1 MRISDG
7 ITAIAARFVPASP
20 IAAAAAK
27 RLRSS
32 GREGGLVVFR
42 RILPLIALLFGVAA
56 CTLPSNPPQTTA
68 SAAAAGQ
75 GTTQAGAP
83 ALPREI
89 EREVG
94 APYADAVL
102 QAYVDGVGQKLVGQ
116 AGLAGSYRFMVLDLP
131 IANAH
136 AMSNYVF
143 VTRGLLAS
151 LDDEAEL
158 AAALGHELGHLAQ
171 RHAAQRARARQ
182 GVLDAAVEAA
192 VVTGSVTVGRSV
204 ARDGLLALRRYSRE
218 QELEAD
224 RIGLS
229 LLVRSGYR
237 GDAMA
242 SLIDKLRRQSQFELH
257 LMGEAPDSVDR
268 RSATSTHP
276 APIERR
282 IALEG
287 IAEAAAPGA
296 TNRAAY
302 LAAINGMSVD
312 DAPQEGF
319 VRDNKFLHPLLKL
332 GFEAPRDFRLY
343 NDQDG
348 VLGVGRDHSLLF
360 FSCTREPM
368 PGSLAEWMR
377 NKLKPTPTDIQTAEI
392 DGVEAAIGARPRGS
406 DTGLGQVRYVMVRH
420 GDQVCYFNLLS
431 EGPDRDRRIDV
442 LVNAARSFR
451 TLSDAE
457 AAALRP
463 YRLRVISPDG
473 ASATQLARRLPYGDF
488 RMERLLVLNGVDNAA
503 ELVRLPQVKI
513 VEP

>member
-1 MRISDG
+1 
-7 ITAIAARFVPASP
+7 
-20 IAAAAAK
+20 
-27 RLRSS
+27 
-32 GREGGLVVFR
+32 
-42 RILPLIALLFGVAA
+42 
-56 CTLPSNPPQTTA
+56 
-68 SAAAAGQ
+68 
-75 GTTQAGAP
+75 
-83 ALPREI
+83 
-89 EREVG
+89 
-94 APYADAVL
+94 
-102 QAYVDGVGQKLVGQ
+102 
-116 AGLAGSYRFMVLDLP
+116 
-131 IANAH
+131 
-136 AMSNYVF
+136 
-143 VTRGLLAS
+143 
-151 LDDEAEL
+151 
-158 AAALGHELGHLAQ
+158 
-171 RHAAQRARARQ
+171 
-182 GVLDAAVEAA
+182 VLDAAVEAA

-229 LLVRSGYR
+229 LLVRAGYR

-242 SLIDKLRRQSQFELH
+242 SLIDKLRRQSQFELQ

-282 IALEG
+282 TALEG
-287 IAEAAAPGA
+287 VPEAVAPGA
-296 TNRAAY
+296 TNRAAF
-302 LAAINGMSVD
+302 LDAIDGMSVD

-392 DGVEAAIGARPRGS
+392 DGTEAAIGARPRGS

-442 LVNAARSFR
+442 LVNAARTFR

-457 AAALRP
+457 AAALKP
-463 YRLRVISPDG
+463 YRLRVVSPEG
-473 ASATQLARRLPYGDF
+473 TSAAQLARRLPYGDY
-488 RMERLLVLNGVDNAA
+488 RMERLLVLNGVGNAA
-503 ELVRLPQVKI
+503 ELVRLPRVKF